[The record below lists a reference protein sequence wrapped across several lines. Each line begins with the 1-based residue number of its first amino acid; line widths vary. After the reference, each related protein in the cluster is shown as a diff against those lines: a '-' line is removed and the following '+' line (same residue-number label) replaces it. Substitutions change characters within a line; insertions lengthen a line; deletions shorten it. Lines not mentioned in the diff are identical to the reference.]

1 MLLSREMTTVQES
14 LNMLQRC
21 KHYHDYLEGTSGRYV
36 RIFSSVLICSVD
48 TFMSNRFLAGIS
60 EIFYAS
66 LSEKEILSF
75 SKNKKVNPRFS
86 VLFNQLI
93 LKGGRRE
100 LSATT

>member
-1 MLLSREMTTVQES
+1 
-14 LNMLQRC
+14 
-21 KHYHDYLEGTSGRYV
+21 
-36 RIFSSVLICSVD
+36 
-48 TFMSNRFLAGIS
+48 MSNRFLAGIS

-93 LKGGRRE
+93 LKGGRQNSRPQHKNKNCSNYFV
-100 LSATT
+100 LIHMLCS

>member
-1 MLLSREMTTVQES
+1 MLLSRKMTTVQES

-21 KHYHDYLEGTSGRYV
+21 KYYLEGTSGRYV
-36 RIFSSVLICSVD
+36 RIFSRVLICSVD
-48 TFMSNRFLAGIS
+48 TF

-66 LSEKEILSF
+66 LTEKEILSF

-100 LSATT
+100 

>member
-14 LNMLQRC
+14 LNMLQCC
-21 KHYHDYLEGTSGRYV
+21 KHYLEGTSGRYV
-36 RIFSSVLICSVD
+36 RIFSRVLIRSVD
-48 TFMSNRFLAGIS
+48 TFYVQPLLAGIS
-60 EIFYAS
+60 EIFHAS

-93 LKGGRRE
+93 KRW
-100 LSATT
+100 